1 MTTVKLGL
9 LGISRISDR
18 IIQAASG
25 ISSSIVITAAASR
38 TTGRAAAV
46 LSRIPKATQSANF
59 AQLIERD
66 DVDAIYISLPN
77 VLHFEWALKAIQK
90 KKHVLIEKPAVLKPN
105 DLRELDKEAK
115 AHGVFAM
122 EAMWYRYHSQSEFLR
137 KFIRSGEL
145 GKLLSVS
152 ANFCFITSSPDD
164 IRWDALL
171 GGGAIN
177 DLYCY
182 QADLLTHIL
191 GLYPSD
197 FSRVEAFARYRNGV
211 PASVFSEIQT
221 HNGATL
227 NLMASIERSSANF
240 TSIIGERAACII
252 PDVRVFPETA
262 KTTIHI
268 IGENNFQKDFSQEN
282 AYQNMLNAFIQGISC
297 KRGFSVALDETIANL
312 QLMNIIDNACKLEM
326 SDRTALV
333 PRIASRWI
341 RLRTRLFGR

>member
-1 MTTVKLGL
+1 MSAVKLGL
-9 LGISRISDR
+9 LGVSRITDR
-18 IIQAASG
+18 IIQAACG
-25 ISSSIVITAAASR
+25 IQNNIVITAATSR
-38 TTGRAAAV
+38 TAAHVEEV
-46 LSRIPKATQSANF
+46 LRRIPNVYHSTSF
-59 AQLIERD
+59 EQLIERD
-66 DVDAIYISLPN
+66 DVDAVYISLPN
-77 VLHFEWALKAIQK
+77 TLHFEWALKAIQK
-90 KKHVLIEKPAVLKPN
+90 KKHVLIEKPAALSHN
-105 DLRELDKEAK
+105 ALREIDKEAK
-115 AHGVFAM
+115 DHGVFAM
-122 EAMWYRYHSQSEFLR
+122 EAMWYRYHSQTEFLR

-152 ANFCFITSSPDD
+152 ANYCFISTSPDD
-164 IRWDALL
+164 IRWNALL

-191 GLYPSD
+191 GLNPSD

-221 HNGATL
+221 YNGATL
-227 NLMASIERSSANF
+227 NLMASIERSSTNL

-252 PDVRVFPETA
+252 PDIRVFPEIA

-282 AYQNMLNAFIQGISC
+282 AYQNMLNAFIQGISS

-312 QLMNIIDNACKLEM
+312 KLIDMIDNACKLEM

-333 PRIASRWI
+333 PRIASKWI
-341 RLRTRLFGR
+341 RLRSRFFGR